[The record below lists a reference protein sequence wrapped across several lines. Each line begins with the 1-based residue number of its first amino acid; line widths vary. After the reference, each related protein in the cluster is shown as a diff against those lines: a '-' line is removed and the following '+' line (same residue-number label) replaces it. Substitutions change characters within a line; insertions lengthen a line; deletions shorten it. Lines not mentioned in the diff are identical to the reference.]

1 MSDLRRRPG
10 GGDDADLEPDSKDD
24 RGVPRWV
31 KLIGLAVILVLAVMI
46 AVMLLA
52 GGQHGPGRHLSS
64 LGVATTSPP
73 LSAVDPTG
81 AGGTA

>member
-10 GGDDADLEPDSKDD
+10 GDAALETNSEGD

-31 KLIGLAVILVLAVMI
+31 KLIGLAAILLLALAIV
-46 AVMLLA
+46 VMLLT
-52 GGQHGPGRHLSS
+52 GGEHGPGRHLSS
-64 LGVATTSPP
+64 HGVATNPSP
-73 LSAVDPTG
+73 LSAVDPTR